1 MNSWLLKG
9 LDGGNPLAFL
19 AALGTLRTAALARP
33 DYRCHM
39 TWREA
44 EGGWRPELSVE
55 TEEKLDLVADLT
67 ATLACMRNHK
77 AFMFADDLS
86 ITFDQFAT
94 VAKEACDNATTAER
108 KFVDFLAAFGS
119 DVPGKDDKM
128 SSTAFKLL
136 GGGQTS
142 FLGSIRTFVRDTEAE
157 HLSKALLE
165 PWRYDDPM
173 SKGHTMFWDF
183 RDDVRRA
190 LRWNEPS
197 GDPARD
203 KQGSVWGA
211 NRLAIEGLPLLPT
224 GPVGSQLETTGFTLR
239 KGNGM
244 FWTWPIW
251 ETDASLDVV
260 RSLLALSDLRREQPD
275 RRKLSALGIREIY
288 RCQRIPRGNYKNFTP
303 AQPV

>member
-19 AALGTLRTAALARP
+19 AALGTLRTAALAWP
-33 DYRCHM
+33 DYRCCM
-39 TWREA
+39 AWKET
-44 EGGWRPELSVE
+44 EGGWRPELSVG
-55 TEEKLDLVADLT
+55 TEDELDLIADLT
-67 ATLACMRNHK
+67 VTLACMRNHK
-77 AFMFADDLS
+77 AFTFADDLS
-86 ITFDQFAT
+86 ITFDQFAA
-94 VAKEACDNATTAER
+94 VAKEACDNATPAER
-108 KFVDFLAAFGS
+108 RFADFMAAFGS
-119 DVPGKDDKM
+119 AVPGKGEKM

-142 FLGSIRTFVRDTEAE
+142 FLGSIRTFVNDTEAE

-165 PWRYDDPM
+165 PWRYDDPT
-173 SKGHTMFWDF
+173 SNGHTMRWDF

-224 GPVGSQLETTGFTLR
+224 APLLTQLETTGFVLR
-239 KGNGM
+239 KGDAL
-244 FWTWPIW
+244 WTWPMW
-251 ETDASLDVV
+251 DPEASMDIV
-260 RSLLALSDLRREQPD
+260 RSLLALRELREEQPN
-275 RRKLSALGIREIY
+275 RHKLAALGIREVY
-288 RCQRIPRGNYKNFTP
+288 RCQRIPQGKYKNFTP
-303 AQPV
+303 AVPV